1 MIVDVV
7 IATYNRANQISETL
21 DNVLQYK
28 DDINKIFVVNNNS
41 EDNTKEVLKEFHDNE
56 KIEIIHSPENLGASG
71 GKNIGLKKS
80 AADVVIVIDDDA
92 IFFSDNPIQEVK
104 KIFSDDKKIGII
116 LVLGKYR
123 HF

>member
-80 AADVVIVIDDDA
+80 VADVAIVIDDDA
-92 IFFSDNPIQEVK
+92 IFFS
-104 KIFSDDKKIGII
+104 
-116 LVLGKYR
+116 
-123 HF
+123 